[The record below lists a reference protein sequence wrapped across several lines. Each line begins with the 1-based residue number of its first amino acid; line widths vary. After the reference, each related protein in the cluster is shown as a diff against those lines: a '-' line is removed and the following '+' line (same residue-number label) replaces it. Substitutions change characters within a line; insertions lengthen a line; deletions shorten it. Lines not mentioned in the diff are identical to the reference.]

1 MRFASIRFVMTA
13 SLAAVCSGVF
23 AQSQPA
29 SRLAAPLPNPKES
42 LQSYCAR
49 LERQAETVRFKCAWQ
64 IDWLDPSRPTT
75 SRTIE
80 FETSDFARVFAVAR
94 ALHGIP
100 ASLSLPVQGPAQQ
113 TIADPKKP
121 PYLWTSELAIKRSP
135 SGQIESAQYSAR
147 GEGGG
152 SGVRV
157 MRKEGG
163 TILIEDG
170 AFGD

>member
-1 MRFASIRFVMTA
+1 MRFASTRFVTA
-13 SLAAVCSGVF
+13 TCLAVVCSGTF
-23 AQSQPA
+23 AQAQTA
-29 SRLAAPLPNPKES
+29 QRLAAPLPNPKEA
-42 LQSYCAR
+42 LQTYCAR

-75 SRTIE
+75 SRTVE
-80 FETSDFARVFAVAR
+80 FATTDFARVFAIAR

-100 ASLSLPVQGPAQQ
+100 ASLSLPAQGPAEQ

-121 PYLWTSELAIKRSP
+121 PYLWSSELAIKRSAG
-135 SGQIESAQYSAR
+135 GQIESAQYSAR